1 MGNKTVNVMFLCTA
15 NSCRSQMAEGLARHL
30 GKGVVEPYSAG
41 LFAFHVHP
49 GAIQVMK
56 EIGID
61 ITGQTS
67 KILEIEML
75 KDMNVLITL
84 CEHAESSCPAV
95 PPIIKRLHW
104 PIRDPVG
111 TVGTENEIM
120 NDFRRARDE
129 IKDKIERFIK
139 NIKGQSA

>member
-1 MGNKTVNVMFLCTA
+1 
-15 NSCRSQMAEGLARHL
+15 
-30 GKGVVEPYSAG
+30 
-41 LFAFHVHP
+41 
-49 GAIQVMK
+49 MK

-104 PIRDPVG
+104 PIKDPVG

-129 IKDKIERFIK
+129 IKDKIERFIISRDK
-139 NIKGQSA
+139 VLK

>member
-1 MGNKTVNVMFLCTA
+1 
-15 NSCRSQMAEGLARHL
+15 MAEGLARHL

-49 GAIQVMK
+49 SAIQVMK

-129 IKDKIERFIK
+129 IKDKIERFIN